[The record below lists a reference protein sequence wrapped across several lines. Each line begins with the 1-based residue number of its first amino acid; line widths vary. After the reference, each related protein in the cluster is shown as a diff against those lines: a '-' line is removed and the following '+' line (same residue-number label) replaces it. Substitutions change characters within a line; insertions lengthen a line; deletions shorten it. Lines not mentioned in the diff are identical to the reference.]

1 MRGRCELNSLVFGIR
16 NLGRNLRR
24 SVVTILSISLGFAAV
39 ALFAGYT
46 RMVYKGLEDQAIY
59 GELVGHLTV
68 EKANFAKEGRLSP
81 DKSLFTSEEIAGL
94 QSEIR
99 KQLPDALI
107 AARLG
112 ISGMLS
118 NGSVGTI
125 FIAEGVDPSDMQA
138 LRGPRRFASGMLP
151 EEPPNGATVAQGLA
165 EILSLKEGSDAS
177 ILVSTVHG
185 QANATDLVISDVF
198 NTGNAG
204 TEDKFMYVPLSLARS
219 LYDAEDRADRLTI
232 LVPGTPPSEEQRA
245 ALTRSLNAA
254 GYDVKVSTWQEL
266 SAFYRQV
273 KSMFDMIFGFL
284 LAIVITIVVM
294 SITNAM
300 SMSVVERT
308 KEIGTLRAIGMR
320 RDGIVRLFA
329 AEAVLLVAMGCLI
342 GLLMTLL
349 VRYGV
354 HALEINYQPPNSTD
368 KVPLLIGIDVAKS
381 AMAAAALSLLGIL
394 AAYVPAWRAAR
405 NPIIDSLAHT

>member
-1 MRGRCELNSLVFGIR
+1 MNAFAFAFL

-24 SVVTILSISLGFAAV
+24 SLVTILSVSLGFAAV

-46 RMVYKGLEDQAIY
+46 LMVYKGLEDQAIY
-59 GELVGHLTV
+59 GEMIGHLTV
-68 EKANFAKEGRLSP
+68 EKASFAKEGRLSP
-81 DKSLFTSEEIAGL
+81 DKSLFTVSELAALQAEIHRQVPGAF
-94 QSEIR
+94 
-99 KQLPDALI
+99 I
-107 AARLG
+107 APRLG

-118 NGSVGTI
+118 NGIVSTI
-125 FIAEGVDPSDMQA
+125 FIAEGIAPTDMKA
-138 LRGPRRFASGMLP
+138 LRGPRSFASGML
-151 EEPPNGATVAQGLA
+151 EENAQNSATVARGLA

-177 ILVSTVHG
+177 VLVSTIHG
-185 QANATDLVISDVF
+185 QANASDLVVSDVF
-198 NTGNAG
+198 VTGNAG
-204 TEDKFMYVPLSLARS
+204 TEDKFLYVPLSLART
-219 LYDAEDRADRLTI
+219 LYDADERADRLTI
-232 LVPGTPPSEEQRA
+232 LLPSTNSLEEQRA
-245 ALTRSLNAA
+245 ALLQSLNGA
-254 GYDVKVSTWQEL
+254 GFQVKISTWQEL

-284 LAIVITIVVM
+284 LVIVITIVVM

-320 RDGIVRLFA
+320 RSGIVRLFA
-329 AEAVLLVAMGCLI
+329 AEAVLLVVLGCAI
-342 GLLMTLL
+342 GLLLTLA

-354 HALEINYQPPNSTD
+354 HGLDISYQPPNSTD
-368 KVPLLIGIDVAKS
+368 RVPLLIGLDIGKS
-381 AMAAAALSLLGIL
+381 AIAASVLSLLGVL

>member
-1 MRGRCELNSLVFGIR
+1 
-16 NLGRNLRR
+16 
-24 SVVTILSISLGFAAV
+24 
-39 ALFAGYT
+39 
-46 RMVYKGLEDQAIY
+46 MVYKGLEDQAIY
-59 GELVGHLTV
+59 GEMIGHLTV
-68 EKANFAKEGRLSP
+68 EKTNFAQEGRLSP
-81 DKSLFTSEEIAGL
+81 DKSLFTAEEVAGL

-99 KQLPDALI
+99 KQVPGAFI
-107 AARLG
+107 APRLG

-118 NGSVGTI
+118 NGKVSTI
-125 FIAEGVDPSDMQA
+125 FIAEGVNPSDMQV
-138 LRGPRRFASGMLP
+138 LRGPRRFASGMLQG
-151 EEPPNGATVAQGLA
+151 EPQNGVTVARGLA

-177 ILVSTVHG
+177 VLVSTIHG
-185 QANATDLVISDVF
+185 QANAMDLVVSDVF
-198 NTGNAG
+198 STGNAG

-232 LVPGTPPSEEQRA
+232 LAPGSAPSEEQRT
-245 ALTRSLNAA
+245 ALAKALNDA
-254 GYDVKVSTWQEL
+254 GYNVKVSAWQEL

-284 LAIVITIVVM
+284 LVIVITIVVM

-308 KEIGTLRAIGMR
+308 KEIGTLRAIGMKR
-320 RDGIVRLFA
+320 SGVVRLFA
-329 AEAVLLVAMGCLI
+329 AEAVLLVAMGCVI
-342 GLLMTLL
+342 GLLLTLM

-354 HALEINYQPPNSTD
+354 HSLEINYQPPNSTD
-368 KVPLLIGIDVAKS
+368 KVPLLIGLDLAKS
-381 AMAAAALSLLGIL
+381 TIAAVILSLLGVL

>member
-1 MRGRCELNSLVFGIR
+1 MNAFAFAFL

-24 SVVTILSISLGFAAV
+24 SLVTILSVSLGFAAV

-46 RMVYKGLEDQAIY
+46 LMVYKGLEDQAIY
-59 GELVGHLTV
+59 GEMIGHLTV
-68 EKANFAKEGRLSP
+68 EKASFAKEGRLSP
-81 DKSLFTSEEIAGL
+81 DKSLFTVSEIAAL
-94 QSEIR
+94 QAEIHR
-99 KQLPDALI
+99 QVPGAFI
-107 AARLG
+107 APRLG

-118 NGSVGTI
+118 NGIVSTI
-125 FIAEGVDPSDMQA
+125 FIAEGIAPTDMKT
-138 LRGPRRFASGMLP
+138 LRGPRSFASGML
-151 EEPPNGATVAQGLA
+151 EENAQNSATVARGLA

-177 ILVSTVHG
+177 VLVSTIHG
-185 QANATDLVISDVF
+185 QANASDLVVSDVF
-198 NTGNAG
+198 VTGNAG
-204 TEDKFMYVPLSLARS
+204 TEDKFLYVPLSLART
-219 LYDAEDRADRLTI
+219 LYDADERADRLTI
-232 LVPGTPPSEEQRA
+232 LLPSTNLLEEQRA
-245 ALTRSLNAA
+245 ALLQSLNGA
-254 GYDVKVSTWQEL
+254 GFQVKISTWQEL

-284 LAIVITIVVM
+284 LVIVITIVVM

-320 RDGIVRLFA
+320 RSGIVRLFA
-329 AEAVLLVAMGCLI
+329 AEAVLLVVLGCAI
-342 GLLMTLL
+342 GLLLTLA

-354 HALEINYQPPNSTD
+354 HGLDISYQPPNSTD
-368 KVPLLIGIDVAKS
+368 RVPLLIGLDIGKS
-381 AMAAAALSLLGIL
+381 AIAASVLSMLGVL